1 MLTSET
7 ELLDQASNP
16 DTPIGELLSLLVDF
30 PGEVLRN
37 PAFQMGVVADPS
49 LLQGIDLPQQAI
61 LALDAEYREIGLAN
75 APAEVRGFVAFCDHQ
90 HGAPYRISPSPHPR
104 ALEYRPMATGAQAV
118 PPGDL
123 VSALRFASALAP
135 AFMKAGET
143 KVVEVYARYPADMN
157 YYIEGNI
164 TSDAPREPIV
174 HLPKD
179 VCEVFRWLL
188 RDYSAFDVKVRNCG
202 HNVTAS
208 LSDRAYYVD
217 LELVKSVS
225 SKNISNCFTV
235 AGRPA
240 ACEDPTRLIEAI
252 QSLEKVVPRRGRD
265 EIVLVVDDTHGRQL
279 DIGINVIS
287 LPVENAL
294 GDGSLKDFRKVI
306 TTEAIEDL
314 CDQLGLEDAERIDVS
329 DEDDGDQDLSEDWA
343 ISSALNQLHILADP
357 DFRDSSS
364 VEFDYRIAAFRHGKL
379 IAFYGDKFEVEKKIA
394 EACLRTEHQH
404 AS

>member
-1 MLTSET
+1 MTCEK
-7 ELLDQASNP
+7 ELIEQCSNP
-16 DTPIGELLSLLVDF
+16 DTPIGELRSLLVDF

-37 PAFQMGVVADPS
+37 PAFQMGIVADPS
-49 LLQGIDLPQQAI
+49 LLQGMDLSQRAV

-75 APAEVRGFVAFCDHQ
+75 APAEIRGFVEFCDHQ
-90 HGAPYRISPSPHPR
+90 HGAPYRFSPSTQPR
-104 ALEYRPMATGAQAV
+104 ALEYRPMATSAQTA
-118 PPGDL
+118 PPSDL

-135 AFMKAGET
+135 AFMKATET
-143 KVVEVYARYPADMN
+143 KVIEVYARHPADTE
-157 YYIEGNI
+157 YYIEGCI
-164 TSDAPREPIV
+164 TSDAPGVTDIL
-174 HLPKD
+174 LPTD
-179 VCEVFRWLL
+179 VCEVFRWIL
-188 RDYSAFDVKVRNCG
+188 RDYSAFDIKVRNCG

-225 SKNISNCFTV
+225 SKNISTCFTV

-240 ACEDPTRLIEAI
+240 ACEDPTRLTEAI
-252 QSLEKVVPRRGRD
+252 QSLEKVVPRRDRD
-265 EIVLVVDDTHGRQL
+265 EIVLVVDDTHGLQL

-287 LPVENAL
+287 LPVEDSI
-294 GDGSLKDFRKVI
+294 GDGSLTDFRKMI
-306 TTEAIEDL
+306 TTEALEDL

-329 DEDDGDQDLSEDWA
+329 DEDDGDQDLGECWA
-343 ISSALNQLHILADP
+343 ISRALNQLQILADP
-357 DFRDSSS
+357 DFRDSSI
-364 VEFDYRIAAFRHGKL
+364 VEFDYRIAAFRNGKL